1 MAKDAFWS
9 PTAVQVAPASVVRQM
24 PPCAPPIKTVLPV
37 GSDGSTAI
45 AVMRPV
51 TGLKKELPVVGV
63 GPMEVQ
69 GFVTVVARG
78 AAHIR
83 CGKSARQQ
91 GECERATRCIRRFVD
106 PIHRRAGIRK
116 SESRESH
123 AGRGKTH
130 ERSHIP

>member
-1 MAKDAFWS
+1 MGEEGANAIEPMAKDAFWS

-78 AAHIR
+78 AAANCGATSANEPSGRSTSLPSASIIR
-83 CGKSARQQ
+83 CMCCKARS
-91 GECERATRCIRRFVD
+91 RA
-106 PIHRRAGIRK
+106 PAGM
-116 SESRESH
+116 
-123 AGRGKTH
+123 
-130 ERSHIP
+130 